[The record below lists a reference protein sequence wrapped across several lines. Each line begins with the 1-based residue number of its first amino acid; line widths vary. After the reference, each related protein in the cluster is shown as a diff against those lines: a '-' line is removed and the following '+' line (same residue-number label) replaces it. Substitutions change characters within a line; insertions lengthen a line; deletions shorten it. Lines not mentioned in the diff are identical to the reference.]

1 MPYNKNTTRD
11 NHVFPIE
18 KLTLIKYLRARFNI
32 VYESQFKIVLA
43 ILLLIDA
50 GVRLYY
56 QRGRKSF
63 ERVVTKHERREK
75 FLYYLVS
82 LGLVPIF
89 IYLFT
94 SWTDTFH
101 LLFPAW
107 VRWSGAVIILTGDL
121 LFVWS
126 HRALGRN
133 WSPVL
138 EIRKEHTLVTS
149 GPYKFIR
156 HPMYAAI
163 FIIGTGISLLSSNW
177 IVALSYMLPV
187 ICMYLVRISD
197 EEKMMTEQFGD
208 EYREYMRNT
217 NRLIP
222 KIKALRNSIEK

>member
-1 MPYNKNTTRD
+1 MPYNKNTARD
-11 NHVFPIE
+11 NRVFPI
-18 KLTLIKYLRARFNI
+18 KKITLIKYLQARFNI
-32 VYESQFKIVLA
+32 VYESQFKMVLA

-50 GVRLYY
+50 GVRFYY
-56 QRGRKSF
+56 QRGRKRF
-63 ERVVTKHERREK
+63 ERATVRSEKREK
-75 FLYYLVS
+75 LLYYLVS

-94 SWTDTFH
+94 SWIDTFH
-101 LLFPAW
+101 LPFPAW

-133 WSPVL
+133 WSPIL
-138 EIRKEHTLVTS
+138 EIRKGHTLVTS

-177 IVALSYMLPV
+177 MVALSYMLPV
-187 ICMYLVRISD
+187 ICMYLIRISD
-197 EEKMMTEQFGD
+197 EEKMMIEKFGD
-208 EYREYMRNT
+208 QYRKYMRNT

-222 KIKALRNSIEK
+222 KLRALRNSIEK

>member
-1 MPYNKNTTRD
+1 M
-11 NHVFPIE
+11 
-18 KLTLIKYLRARFNI
+18 LIKYFRARFNI
-32 VYESQFKIVLA
+32 VYEAQFKIVLA

-56 QRGRKSF
+56 QRGRKGF
-63 ERVVTKHERREK
+63 ERARVRHERREK
-75 FLYYLVS
+75 FIYYFVS

-94 SWTDTFH
+94 SWIDTFQ
-101 LLFPAW
+101 LPFPSW
-107 VRWSGAVIILTGDL
+107 IRWIGVAIILTGDL

-133 WSPVL
+133 WSPIL
-138 EIRKEHTLVTS
+138 EIRKGHTLITS

-197 EEKMMTEQFGD
+197 EERMMIEQFGD
-208 EYREYMRNT
+208 EYIEYIRST
-217 NRLIP
+217 NRLVP
-222 KIKALRNSIEK
+222 KLSILRAYL